1 MLPATLN
8 WEAKTTSDNPE
19 EQVADTIE
27 MMAAYV
33 RADANSP
40 QVQQEAASVA
50 APDATPQEIID
61 GVFWHVKRLIRFQED
76 GTTARPLQSHLANAG
91 LGDYNVVE
99 VLIRPRDMVTWRSD
113 TGKGQVGDC
122 DDFAMLTAALLKAR
136 GIEAKFVTV
145 AADPSM
151 PGQFSHVYVA
161 AYPPSGRVALD
172 TSHGEYPGWETAA
185 YSRKEEW
192 GIDAGLRGWLV
203 AGLIVLALW
212 AGRVGKGGKGRGRR
226 RSP

>member
-8 WEAKTTSDNPE
+8 WEARTTSDNPE

-27 MMAAYV
+27 MMSAYV
-33 RADANSP
+33 RADTSS
-40 QVQQEAASVA
+40 QEVKDEAASVA
-50 APDATPQEIID
+50 TPDATPQEVID
-61 GVFWHVKRLIRFQED
+61 GVFWHVKRLIRFQAD
-76 GTTARPLQSHLANAG
+76 STTALPLSSHLASAG
-91 LGDYNVVE
+91 LGDSPVVE
-99 VLIRPRDMVTWRSD
+99 VLIRPRDMVTWQKD
-113 TGKGQVGDC
+113 TGRGQVGDC

-136 GIEAKFVTV
+136 GVEAKFVTV

-151 PGQFSHVYVA
+151 PNQFSHVYVA
-161 AYPPSGRVALD
+161 AYPSTGGRVALD
-172 TSHGEYPGWETAA
+172 TSHGEYPGWETTA

-212 AGRVGKGGKGRGRR
+212 AGRVGRTGWRR
-226 RSP
+226 RMP